1 MIGNDII
8 DLKFAKI
15 NSRWREQR
23 FLDKLFSKEEKEFIL
38 SDRRHFQN
46 IWHLWS
52 MKESAYKIYARQ
64 TDSPSFNPKYFH
76 CEINSITSGIV
87 SFEGFKLNTNTQ
99 SDSNMIYTIAQHA
112 NTPSVSGC
120 ILLDGVSKPVRSQQ
134 LKDKAIEAFA
144 VLKSVSKTA
153 ISIKKDH
160 FGVPHFLINQEVQ
173 NNALTLTHHGQ
184 YGGFAIA
191 YQ

>member
-38 SDRRHFQN
+38 SDRMYFQN

-52 MKESAYKIYARQ
+52 MKESAYKIYARE
-64 TDSPSFNPKYFH
+64 TKSPSFNPKYFH

-87 SFEGFKLNTNTQ
+87 SFEGFKINTKTKI
-99 SDSNMIYTIAQHA
+99 DSNMIYTIAQHA
-112 NTPSVSGC
+112 NTASVSDC
-120 ILLDGVSKPVRSQQ
+120 VVLDVVSKSERSQQ
-134 LKDKAIEAFA
+134 IKGRAIEAFA
-144 VLKSVSKTA
+144 ALKSVSKTA

-160 FGVPHFLINQEVQ
+160 FGAPYFLINKKVQ
-173 NNALTLTHHGQ
+173 NNVLTLTHHGR